1 MSVKKSSAV
10 LICLAIFS
18 IVGIEAYVFGGLAD
32 REQISQRTSN
42 QTRSVLIEKARL
54 HRQAIYAKGQELEN
68 ELSKAN
74 LGSTKEQIFEGLNV
88 RFGKRWSSISSG
100 R

>member
-1 MSVKKSSAV
+1 MNVKKTSAA

-18 IVGIEAYVFGGLAD
+18 IIGIEAYVIVGLAD
-32 REQISQRTSN
+32 REEISQRTSN

-74 LGSTKEQIFEGLNV
+74 PDPDKIESIYGDIIQLGYRQFES
-88 RFGKRWSSISSG
+88 KRK
-100 R
+100 